1 MRTEMFTARHGD
13 RPEAD
18 NVAIVMTD
26 GVSNINQYRT
36 VPEADE
42 CRCALTN
49 SQGKLMQQI
58 AQHVLTDPE
67 YNNNIISSIFSTCL
81 HACHHVST
89 VKPVK

>member
-26 GVSNINQYRT
+26 GVSNINQYKT

-42 CRCALTN
+42 CRC
-49 SQGKLMQQI
+49 
-58 AQHVLTDPE
+58 VFDD
-67 YNNNIISSIFSTCL
+67 NIVQFM
-81 HACHHVST
+81 
-89 VKPVK
+89 